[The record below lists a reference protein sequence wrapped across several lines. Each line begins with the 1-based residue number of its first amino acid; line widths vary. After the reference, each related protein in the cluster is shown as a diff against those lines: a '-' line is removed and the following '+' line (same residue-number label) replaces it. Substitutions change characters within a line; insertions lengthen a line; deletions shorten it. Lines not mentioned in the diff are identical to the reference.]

1 MARTIKD
8 CLTDAEV
15 ECEIS
20 RLLNSDAVHLAKKE
34 KRILNRRRQYMYQLR
49 TMEKR
54 GKALMKSGVTM
65 ENMEA
70 KLFGGSVEGMA
81 DDDE

>member
-1 MARTIKD
+1 MARAMKD
-8 CLTDAEV
+8 WLTDAEV
-15 ECEIS
+15 ENEIS
-20 RLLNSDAVHLAKKE
+20 RLLSSDAVHLAKKE
-34 KRILNRRRQYMYQLR
+34 RRILNRRRQYMYQLR

-54 GKALMKSGVTM
+54 GKELMKSGVTM

-70 KLFGGSVEGMA
+70 KLFGGSVEGT